1 MNRFNQ
7 EISIRFQK
15 NINKILFLIHLV
27 KRMEMEI
34 SQMNLFKDK
43 IKRYATNNMLEKKL
57 HQENNY
63 NSIEK

>member
-57 HQENNY
+57 H
-63 NSIEK
+63 

>member
-7 EISIRFQK
+7 EISIRFEK

-27 KRMEMEI
+27 KKMEMET

-57 HQENNY
+57 H
-63 NSIEK
+63 